1 MTDTAV
7 PPRQRGFV
15 RSTVGGAL
23 KTVGL
28 ALTAPLYVFAP
39 RYTRHFVRTMSTVAV
54 RTFELPK
61 QVAPSRRR
69 TGQDADRIR
78 QLTARLDAYLDADDW
93 AGISGTLADLD
104 CTRER
109 LQHSDE
115 RLIDVAMDHLR
126 FAFSVETGMPNM
138 CNFDYYYMIPDSVL
152 VRIEEAARGRPGD
165 LWLTALLAQVHI
177 DRGWCARGGGWSD
190 DVTEEGWIA
199 LMNSFQT
206 AHALLQR
213 FDVEEVRSPLLAR
226 VQFQLLATADAGN
239 GLDQARAFYH
249 DWSDLDVG
257 NPLPH
262 RSFAFFALPRWFGS
276 WSVFEEEAR
285 AAAKRTRHSLGK
297 AAYALFYLEA
307 FEYDEDDALENLD
320 VSTFIEALDELIRR
334 DIDPVAQA
342 LRAIVLIGDIVE
354 PEPITLIGE
363 FLEREA
369 NQKRDALRPMVRY
382 LFDTYVTHLPTEEGS
397 DFEEKVLDQM
407 VLAYCEE
414 LKAGQKLT
422 ITPDGVQ
429 VAPPQHQQ

>member
-1 MTDTAV
+1 MSDTLA
-7 PPRQRGFV
+7 PPRQRGFI
-15 RSTVGGAL
+15 RTTLGGTVKAL
-23 KTVGL
+23 GL
-28 ALTAPLYVFAP
+28 ALTVPMYVFAP

-54 RTFELPK
+54 RALELPK

-69 TGQDADRIR
+69 TGEDAKRVRQLTSQLDAFLKADDWVGISGVLADADR
-78 QLTARLDAYLDADDW
+78 
-93 AGISGTLADLD
+93 
-104 CTRER
+104 TRER

-115 RLIDVAMDHLR
+115 RLIDIALDHLR
-126 FAFSVETGMPNM
+126 FALSVETGMPNM
-138 CNFDYYYMIPDSVL
+138 CNFDYYYMIPDGIL
-152 VRIEEAARGRPGD
+152 ARIEEAARGRPDD

-190 DVTEEGWIA
+190 DVTEEGWVA

-206 AHALLQR
+206 AYALLQR
-213 FDVEEVRSPLLAR
+213 FEAEKERSSLLAR
-226 VQFQLLATADAGN
+226 VQFQLLATADAGD
-239 GLDQARAFYH
+239 GLDQAREYYH
-249 DWSDLDVG
+249 EWSDLDVG

-262 RSFAFFALPRWFGS
+262 RSYAFFALPRWFGS
-276 WSVFEEEAR
+276 WSLFEDEAR
-285 AAAKRTRHSLGK
+285 AAAERTRHTLGT

-307 FEYDEDDALENLD
+307 FQYDEGDALENLD
-320 VSTFIEALDELIRR
+320 VPAFIEALDELIRR

-342 LRAIVLIGDIVE
+342 LRAIVLIGEITE

-407 VLAYCEE
+407 VLAYCDE
-414 LKAGQKLT
+414 LKAGQRLS

-429 VAPPQHQQ
+429 VTPPQH